1 MVTKTIPYFN
11 LRKIMNSGQIFRMY
25 EPEADRFVVFS
36 GNKRLELYQ
45 HFEHSDGEK
54 GPGTEIGT
62 VDFMCSQKEFED
74 YWEDYFDLKRDYG
87 AIVQLAQA
95 HYDKVKKSESLA
107 IKEGINGAEFLKKSC
122 EYGADIRVLKQDIWE
137 MMISFIISQ
146 QKQIPSIRKCI
157 EALCTRFGENHS
169 SWYGFPTPESIASA
183 GPDGVKGLS
192 LGYRERYIYE
202 TAVKYLMDGIPDD
215 KLRIMPADE
224 VKKYLCSF
232 TGIGDKVA
240 DCVALFGVG
249 LVDSFPIDV
258 HIKDIL
264 YREFVSDK
272 DKLRIG
278 KNIKNRNLSSETI
291 KSSQDTKDLPRKK
304 LLDSISYSDYM
315 QIISNNF
322 SALDGIKGIVQQW
335 IFAYEIAK

>member
-25 EPEADRFVVFS
+25 EPEAGRFVVFS
-36 GNKRLELYQ
+36 GNKRLELHQNIVPEY
-45 HFEHSDGEK
+45 DKNDPK
-54 GPGTEIGT
+54 GIK
-62 VDFMCSQKEFED
+62 VDFMCSQKEFDE

-87 AIVQLAQA
+87 AIVQLAQT
-95 HYDKVKKSESLA
+95 HYEKVK
-107 IKEGINGAEFLKKSC
+107 NRGAEFLKKSC

-157 EALCTRFGENHS
+157 EALCERFGEKHS

-202 TAVKYLMDGIPDD
+202 TAVKYLTDGIPDD
-215 KLRIMPADE
+215 KLRTMSADE
-224 VKKYLCSF
+224 VEKYLCSF

-272 DKLRIG
+272 TKNQIE
-278 KNIKNRNLSSETI
+278 KNIANDIS
-291 KSSQDTKDLPRKK
+291 RKK
-304 LLDSISYSDYM
+304 LLDRLSYSDYM
-315 QIISNNF
+315 QIINDNF
-322 SALDGIKGIVQQW
+322 TAFNGVKGIVQQW

>member
-1 MVTKTIPYFN
+1 MVSKTIPYFN

-25 EPEADRFVVFS
+25 EPEAGRFVVFS
-36 GNKRLELYQ
+36 GNKRLELCQ
-45 HFEHSDGEK
+45 HFDDSEK
-54 GPGTEIGT
+54 GHGTEIGT
-62 VDFMCSQKEFED
+62 VEFMCSQKEFDE
-74 YWEDYFDLKRDYG
+74 YWENYFDLKRNYG
-87 AIVQLAQA
+87 AIVQTAKN
-95 HYDKVKKSESLA
+95 HYQKVKNS
-107 IKEGINGAEFLKKSC
+107 GAEFLKKSC

-157 EALCTRFGENHS
+157 EALCERFGEKHS

-202 TAVKYLMDGIPDD
+202 TAVKYLTDGISDD
-215 KLRIMPADE
+215 KLRTMPADE

-272 DKLRIG
+272 TKNRIE
-278 KNIKNRNLSSETI
+278 KNIANDISH
-291 KSSQDTKDLPRKK
+291 KK
-304 LLDSISYSDYM
+304 LLDRLSYSDYM
-315 QIISNNF
+315 QIINDNF
-322 SALDGIKGIVQQW
+322 SAFNGVKGIVQQW

>member
-25 EPEADRFVVFS
+25 EPEVGRFVVFS
-36 GNKRLELYQ
+36 GNKRLELCQ
-45 HFEHSDGEK
+45 HFENSEK
-54 GPGTEIGT
+54 GHETEIGT

-87 AIVQLAQA
+87 AIVQLAQT
-95 HYDKVKKSESLA
+95 HYEKVKSR
-107 IKEGINGAEFLKKSC
+107 GAEFLKKSC

-157 EALCTRFGENHS
+157 EALCARFGENHS
-169 SWYGFPTPESIASA
+169 TWYGFPTPESIASA

-202 TAVKYLMDGIPDD
+202 TAVKYLIDGISDD

-315 QIISNNF
+315 QIINDNF
-322 SALDGIKGIVQQW
+322 YVFNGVKGIIQQW

>member
-1 MVTKTIPYFN
+1 MVSKKIPYFN

-25 EPEADRFVVFS
+25 EPEAGRFVVFS
-36 GNKRLELYQ
+36 GNKRLELHQ
-45 HFEHSDGEK
+45 
-54 GPGTEIGT
+54 EIPSEDKKNNLEGVK
-62 VDFMCSQKEFED
+62 VDFMCNQEEFDE
-74 YWEDYFDLKRDYG
+74 YWEKYFDLKRDYG
-87 AIVQLAQA
+87 AIVQLAQT
-95 HYDKVKKSESLA
+95 HYEKVKNS
-107 IKEGINGAEFLKKSC
+107 GAEFLKKAC

-157 EALCTRFGENHS
+157 EALCVRFGEKHS
-169 SWYGFPTPESIASA
+169 SWYGFPTPESVVSA
-183 GPDGVKGLS
+183 GPDGIKGLS

-202 TAVKYLMDGIPDD
+202 TAVKYLIDGISDD

-264 YREFVSDK
+264 YREFVPDK

-278 KNIKNRNLSSETI
+278 KNIKNRNLSLETI
-291 KSSQDTKDLPRKK
+291 KSSQDTKDISRKK

-315 QIISNNF
+315 QIINDNF
-322 SALDGIKGIVQQW
+322 SVFNGVKGIIQQW

>member
-1 MVTKTIPYFN
+1 MISRTINYFN

-25 EPEADRFVVFS
+25 EPEDGRFIVFS

-45 HFEHSDGEK
+45 DTQN
-54 GPGTEIGT
+54 TEYGMT
-62 VDFMCSQKEFED
+62 KVEFSCTKREFED
-74 YWEDYFDLKRDYG
+74 YWENYFDLKRDYE
-87 AIVQLAQA
+87 AIV
-95 HYDKVKKSESLA
+95 KSAEKNCNS
-107 IKEGINGAEFLKKSC
+107 EFLRKSC

-157 EALCTRFGENHS
+157 EALCERFGEKHET
-169 SWYGFPTPESIASA
+169 WYGFPTAESIASA
-183 GPDGVKGLS
+183 GPEGLKGLS

-202 TAVKYLMDGIPDD
+202 TAVKYLTDGIT
-215 KLRIMPADE
+215 KEELEKMPAAE
-224 VKKYLCSF
+224 VKKYLTSF

-240 DCVALFGVG
+240 DCICLFGVG

-272 DKLRIG
+272 DKRKKTEQVSYEI
-278 KNIKNRNLSSETI
+278 S
-291 KSSQDTKDLPRKK
+291 RKK
-304 LLDSISYSDYM
+304 LLDSLSYNDYM
-315 QIISNNF
+315 KIIDDNF
-322 SALDGIKGIVQQW
+322 SAFNGVKGIIQQW
-335 IFAYEIAK
+335 IFAYEIAKQ

>member
-25 EPEADRFVVFS
+25 EPEAGRFVVFS
-36 GNKRLELYQ
+36 GNKRLELHQ
-45 HFEHSDGEK
+45 
-54 GPGTEIGT
+54 EIPSEDKKNNLEGMK
-62 VDFMCSQKEFED
+62 VDFLCVQKEFDE

-87 AIVQLAQA
+87 AIVQTAKN
-95 HYDKVKKSESLA
+95 HYQKVKNS
-107 IKEGINGAEFLKKSC
+107 GAEFLKKSC

-157 EALCTRFGENHS
+157 EALCERFGEKHS
-169 SWYGFPTPESIASA
+169 SWYGFPNPESIASA

-202 TAVKYLMDGIPDD
+202 TAVKYLTDGIPDD
-215 KLRIMPADE
+215 KLRTMSADE

-272 DKLRIG
+272 TKNQIE
-278 KNIKNRNLSSETI
+278 KNIANELS
-291 KSSQDTKDLPRKK
+291 RKK
-304 LLDSISYSDYM
+304 LLDRLSYSDYM
-315 QIISNNF
+315 QIINDNF
-322 SALDGIKGIVQQW
+322 SVFNGVKGIVQQW

>member
-1 MVTKTIPYFN
+1 MISRIINYFN

-25 EPEADRFVVFS
+25 EPEDGRFIVFS

-45 HFEHSDGEK
+45 DTQNIEHGMTK
-54 GPGTEIGT
+54 
-62 VDFMCSQKEFED
+62 VEFYCNDSEFTA
-74 YWEDYFDLKRDYG
+74 YWENYFDLKRDYE
-87 AIVQLAQA
+87 AIV
-95 HYDKVKKSESLA
+95 KSAEKNCNS
-107 IKEGINGAEFLKKSC
+107 EFLRKSC

-157 EALCTRFGENHS
+157 EALCERFGEKHET
-169 SWYGFPTPESIASA
+169 WYGFPTAESIASA
-183 GPDGVKGLS
+183 GPEGLKGLS

-202 TAVKYLMDGIPDD
+202 TAVKYLTDGITKDELE
-215 KLRIMPADE
+215 KMPAAE
-224 VKKYLCSF
+224 VKKYLTSF

-240 DCVALFGVG
+240 DCICLFGVG

-272 DKLRIG
+272 DKRKKTEQVSYEI
-278 KNIKNRNLSSETI
+278 S
-291 KSSQDTKDLPRKK
+291 RKK
-304 LLDSISYSDYM
+304 LLDSLSYNDYM
-315 QIISNNF
+315 KIIDDNF
-322 SALDGIKGIVQQW
+322 SAFNGVKGIIQQW
-335 IFAYEIAK
+335 IFAYEIAKQ

>member
-11 LRKIMNSGQIFRMY
+11 LHKIMNSGQIFRMY

-62 VDFMCSQKEFED
+62 VDFMCSQKEFDE
-74 YWEDYFDLKRDYG
+74 YWEDYFDIKRDYG
-87 AIVQLAQA
+87 AIVQLAQT
-95 HYDKVKKSESLA
+95 HYEKVKSR
-107 IKEGINGAEFLKKSC
+107 GAEFLKKSC

-157 EALCTRFGENHS
+157 EALCERFGEKHS
-169 SWYGFPTPESIASA
+169 TWYGFPTPESIASA

-202 TAVKYLMDGIPDD
+202 TAVRYLTDGIPDD
-215 KLRIMPADE
+215 KLRTMPAEE
-224 VKKYLCSF
+224 VKKYLCSY

-272 DKLRIG
+272 TKNRIE
-278 KNIKNRNLSSETI
+278 KNIANDISH
-291 KSSQDTKDLPRKK
+291 KK
-304 LLDSISYSDYM
+304 LLDRLSYSDYM
-315 QIISNNF
+315 QIVNDNF
-322 SALDGIKGIVQQW
+322 SAFDGVKGIVQQW
-335 IFAYEIAK
+335 IFAYEITK